1 MNPLQGKLK
10 SRKTHRNPRSP
21 PLSPFASSRCSWAC
35 QSPAGLSSSFLSC
48 VLVQIIGPWRLMHFL
63 PIHQIHSQII
73 IILTLHPL
81 EVSIVIV
88 TPLMHFPFFGLH
100 LGSIW
105 ECFKIVNWNNL
116 CFKGLFFMR
125 RIIGLTSTMP
135 FSIRIFVEKNC
146 NLFCPNCQFFSLYI
160 LPHLHHWAAVVL
172 VGDHHRTLE
181 FHLSSNLITI
191 LILLM

>member
-1 MNPLQGKLK
+1 MNPLQGKSK

-73 IILTLHPL
+73 LILTLHPL
-81 EVSIVIV
+81 EVSTAIL
-88 TPLMHFPFFGLH
+88 TPLHFPFFGLH

-105 ECFKIVNWNNL
+105 ECFKIVTDTEITFASKL
-116 CFKGLFFMR
+116 DFLMR
-125 RIIGLTSTMP
+125 RTVVLTSTMP
-135 FSIRIFVEKNC
+135 FSIRFFVEKNGS
-146 NLFCPNCQFFSLYI
+146 LLCPNCHFFLYTFFFTFITELQSSL
-160 LPHLHHWAAVVL
+160 
-172 VGDHHRTLE
+172 
-181 FHLSSNLITI
+181 
-191 LILLM
+191 